1 MAISW
6 KGVEGES
13 SHVLVCVLF
22 LPRVVPRR
30 SPFVSVPLGTIG
42 EGQQPRYHWLPLGFK
57 GVVPPAI
64 QPRLSPRRLS
74 SSLASSTAVL
84 STHSVPF
91 DRWYQGRTEQ
101 NAVVLIATKI
111 RGEHASTYRFAC
123 FVKESGVGD
132 ACAREKFSREST
144 FLLVQFVADF
154 RRRRSQTRDASAAA
168 FSPPVKN
175 FVRAKRDDFPNG
187 GPDRPCSL
195 RDILFSQTS
204 VGANPHYL
212 HTLYGAIIPFL

>member
-1 MAISW
+1 
-6 KGVEGES
+6 
-13 SHVLVCVLF
+13 VLVCVLF

-84 STHSVPF
+84 SAHSVPF

-111 RGEHASTYRFAC
+111 RGNTRVLIDLLVSCNCKITRIPTNYRASGKLKIRLQQRISKVECGIQTKGTTRLLSTAST
-123 FVKESGVGD
+123 
-132 ACAREKFSREST
+132 
-144 FLLVQFVADF
+144 LLN
-154 RRRRSQTRDASAAA
+154 R
-168 FSPPVKN
+168 K
-175 FVRAKRDDFPNG
+175 
-187 GPDRPCSL
+187 
-195 RDILFSQTS
+195 
-204 VGANPHYL
+204 
-212 HTLYGAIIPFL
+212 

>member
-1 MAISW
+1 
-6 KGVEGES
+6 VEGES

-84 STHSVPF
+84 SAHSVPF

-101 NAVVLIATKI
+101 NAVVFIATKI
-111 RGEHASTYRFAC
+111 RGETREYLSICLFRVIARSQEFPQIYRASGKLKIRLQQRISKDECGIQTKGTTRLLSTAST
-123 FVKESGVGD
+123 
-132 ACAREKFSREST
+132 
-144 FLLVQFVADF
+144 LLN
-154 RRRRSQTRDASAAA
+154 R
-168 FSPPVKN
+168 KY
-175 FVRAKRDDFPNG
+175 
-187 GPDRPCSL
+187 
-195 RDILFSQTS
+195 I
-204 VGANPHYL
+204 
-212 HTLYGAIIPFL
+212 